1 MKAKFRNLE
10 IFLYNPFVMFFLS
23 ILACLFVLSI
33 ERLSGIEWDF
43 HPDANTYITI
53 SNRVASSFDIQNFLS
68 GDSFYVMV
76 DMLNSEVWLVI
87 TFNVFIYSITNVALM
102 LFFKKNI
109 GLHKKQIWILFLLV
123 IFNPYRTHLSVHVL
137 KDTLIIFSMV
147 YFFTSNKA
155 YSWIFLLLSYS
166 VSLRTAIYL
175 ITILNKKNLMIL
187 MILMVP
193 VVFFILMQSEGI
205 LYSILSAENQVNM
218 TFRDFDKVP
227 NFLEF
232 GLFFG
237 AIIRAIVW
245 PFLYLTGIFFLLSPT
260 IMYLPIAIGSFF
272 LQFWHFKQYGKPALY
287 FQVYLAMS
295 VLAFLVSGFTSF
307 IRYALPLLTILPILI
322 IKKNM
327 LYYEK

>member
-1 MKAKFRNLE
+1 MKIKTGNFR
-10 IFLYNPFVMFFLS
+10 IPLYNPFLIFSLS

-33 ERLSGIEWDF
+33 ERLTGIGWDF

-53 SNRVASSFDIQNFLS
+53 SNGAVSNFDVQSYFGAL
-68 GDSFYVMV
+68 FFALV
-76 DMLNSEVWLVI
+76 DMMNSEVWMLI
-87 TFNVFIYSITNVALM
+87 TFNIFVYSITNVTLAN
-102 LFFKKNI
+102 FFKKHT

-137 KDTLIIFSMV
+137 KDTLIIFGMV
-147 YFFTSNKA
+147 YFFTSSKI

-166 VSLRTAIYL
+166 VSHRTVIYL
-175 ITILNKKNLMIL
+175 VAILNKKNLIIIMIP
-187 MILMVP
+187 I
-193 VVFFILMQSEGI
+193 VFFISIQPEGF
-205 LYSILSAENQVNM
+205 LSSILSAKDQVNM

-227 NFLEF
+227 NFFEL
-232 GLFFG
+232 GVLG

-272 LQFWHFKQYGKPALY
+272 LQFWHFKQYGKPTLY
-287 FQVYLAMS
+287 FQVYLAMGI
-295 VLAFLVSGFTSF
+295 LAFMVSGFTSF
-307 IRYALPLLTILPILI
+307 IRYTLPLLTILPILI

-327 LYYEK
+327 IYHEK

>member
-10 IFLYNPFVMFFLS
+10 IFLYNPFVIFFLS

-33 ERLSGIEWDF
+33 ERLVGIEWDF

-53 SNRVASSFDIQNFLS
+53 SNRIASSFDIQNFLS

-272 LQFWHFKQYGKPALY
+272 LQFWHFKQYGKLALY

>member
-1 MKAKFRNLE
+1 MKIKTGNFR
-10 IFLYNPFVMFFLS
+10 IPLYNPFLIFSLS

-33 ERLSGIEWDF
+33 ERLTGIGWDF

-53 SNRVASSFDIQNFLS
+53 SNGAVSNFDVQSYFGAL
-68 GDSFYVMV
+68 FFALV
-76 DMLNSEVWLVI
+76 DMMNSEVWMLI
-87 TFNVFIYSITNVALM
+87 TFNIFVYSITNVTLAN
-102 LFFKKNI
+102 FFKKHT

-137 KDTLIIFSMV
+137 KDTLIIFGMV
-147 YFFTSNKA
+147 YFFTSSKI

-166 VSLRTAIYL
+166 VSHRTVIYL
-175 ITILNKKNLMIL
+175 VAILNKKNLIIIMIP
-187 MILMVP
+187 I
-193 VVFFILMQSEGI
+193 VFFISIQPEGF
-205 LYSILSAENQVNM
+205 LSSILSAKDQVNM

-227 NFLEF
+227 NFFEL
-232 GLFFG
+232 GVLG

-295 VLAFLVSGFTSF
+295 ILAFMVSGFTSF
-307 IRYALPLLTILPILI
+307 IRYTLPLLTILPILI

-327 LYYEK
+327 IYHEK

>member
-1 MKAKFRNLE
+1 MKIKTGNFR
-10 IFLYNPFVMFFLS
+10 IPLYNPFLIFSLS

-33 ERLSGIEWDF
+33 ERLTGIGWDF

-53 SNRVASSFDIQNFLS
+53 SNGAVSNFDVQSYFGAL
-68 GDSFYVMV
+68 FFALV
-76 DMLNSEVWLVI
+76 DMMNSEVWMLI
-87 TFNVFIYSITNVALM
+87 TFNIFVYSITNVTLAN
-102 LFFKKNI
+102 FFKKHT

-137 KDTLIIFSMV
+137 KDTLIIFGMV
-147 YFFTSNKA
+147 YFFTSSKI

-166 VSLRTAIYL
+166 VSHRTVIYL
-175 ITILNKKNLMIL
+175 VAILNKKNLIIIMIP
-187 MILMVP
+187 I
-193 VVFFILMQSEGI
+193 VFFISIQPEGF
-205 LYSILSAENQVNM
+205 LSSILSAKDQVNM

-227 NFLEF
+227 NFFEL
-232 GLFFG
+232 GVLG

-287 FQVYLAMS
+287 FQVYLAMGI
-295 VLAFLVSGFTSF
+295 LAFMVSGFTSF
-307 IRYALPLLTILPILI
+307 IRYTLPLLTILPILI

-327 LYYEK
+327 IYHEK